1 MILKTSRRRR
11 DQVLVEE
18 ILMRLANLPEAA
30 HVGTVIVD
38 DVPSPDTMRG
48 FKKRQIAWQIGPA
61 RYIQS
66 IRNDYPELFG
76 SCTELDMFTLSR
88 LLREAWKSSDPRSRE
103 WFVFLLRHLHADI
116 TRRTRAFQQDRG
128 KRVTEWLAIR
138 ATQDDWLKFE
148 KLDEDE
154 SKLAW
159 RLYNSDDSDSARRAR
174 EALPPALTK
183 FEETFFH
190 LQRNLHRTLFC
201 QNPGCSTPFFF
212 RKKTGQ
218 KYCSTDCEVWARR
231 ANKRNWWRQN
241 RGKGGKSDGG
251 L

>member
-1 MILKTSRRRR
+1 
-11 DQVLVEE
+11 
-18 ILMRLANLPEAA
+18 MRLANIPDLPAA
-30 HVGTVIVD
+30 GSVITPRTGHVA
-38 DVPSPDTMRG
+38 S
-48 FKKRQIAWQIGPA
+48 
-61 RYIQS
+61 IQS
-66 IRNDYPELFG
+66 IKSDYPELFG
-76 SCTELDMFTLSR
+76 DCTDLDMFTLR
-88 LLREAWKSSDPRSRE
+88 HLLREAWKSSDPRSRE